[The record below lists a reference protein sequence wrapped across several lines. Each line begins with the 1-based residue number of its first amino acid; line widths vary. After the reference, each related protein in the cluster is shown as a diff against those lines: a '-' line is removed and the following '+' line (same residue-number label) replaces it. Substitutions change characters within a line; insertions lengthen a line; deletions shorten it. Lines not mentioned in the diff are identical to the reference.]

1 VRARGPA
8 GSVALGLSGGIAPLV
23 WWQAATCRWRT
34 THPLQGTPDQT
45 RLPQSR
51 RKTKRRE
58 LAFQHPVLRPLVT
71 EGTTR
76 EASAHGDASLQLQLQ
91 PRSPGRRSAWR
102 PGFLVPTEIVGLRPR
117 FPPDQPLRQA
127 VSVV

>member
-1 VRARGPA
+1 MALGRSFGAGEACVRASPMEG
-8 GSVALGLSGGIAPLV
+8 VALGLSGGIAPLV

-51 RKTKRRE
+51 RKTKHRE
-58 LAFQHPVLRPLVT
+58 LACQHPVLRPLVT

-76 EASAHGDASLQLQLQ
+76 EASAHWDASPHLQ
-91 PRSPGRRSAWR
+91 PRSA
-102 PGFLVPTEIVGLRPR
+102 
-117 FPPDQPLRQA
+117 
-127 VSVV
+127 